1 MTPLYDGDESTT
13 STIRSPFL
21 SRFLAASSTYNLNES
36 TFTIVWM
43 SLTLLGL
50 FVILISDKVGA
61 DHAMILTLTVL
72 MLPRIV
78 SVQDAISGFSNEGL
92 LTVIVL
98 FVVAG
103 GISQTGGL
111 DWYMAKILGRPK
123 TLAGAQLK
131 LMLPIALVSA
141 FLNNTP
147 VVMVMIPIVQRWSA
161 AIRQP
166 ASQLLIPLSFS
177 SILGGTCTLIGT
189 STNLVVDGLL
199 SSYDF
204 CSPPTPYCG
213 SSQTIGLFSL
223 GQYGVP
229 VALVGIGYIL
239 LLSPSLL
246 PHPGSGSSSS
256 EPLVAGG
263 GGNRAHA
270 AMARDDDLLVSA
282 RITKWSQAD
291 GKTVRESGLRGLPGL
306 FLVSVQKKES
316 GETYRA
322 VGPNMLLGE
331 GDILSFTGVVE
342 TLGSICQE
350 HGLEPITNEND
361 AEAFGTPTALNPFN
375 PNRLEDITEE

>member
-1 MTPLYDGDESTT
+1 MMTPLYDDDSTT
-13 STIRSPFL
+13 STIRTPFL
-21 SRFLAASSTYNLNES
+21 SRSLAASSTYNLNES

-189 STNLVVDGLL
+189 
-199 SSYDF
+199 
-204 CSPPTPYCG
+204 
-213 SSQTIGLFSL
+213 
-223 GQYGVP
+223 
-229 VALVGIGYIL
+229 
-239 LLSPSLL
+239 
-246 PHPGSGSSSS
+246 
-256 EPLVAGG
+256 
-263 GGNRAHA
+263 R
-270 AMARDDDLLVSA
+270 
-282 RITKWSQAD
+282 
-291 GKTVRESGLRGLPGL
+291 
-306 FLVSVQKKES
+306 
-316 GETYRA
+316 
-322 VGPNMLLGE
+322 
-331 GDILSFTGVVE
+331 
-342 TLGSICQE
+342 
-350 HGLEPITNEND
+350 
-361 AEAFGTPTALNPFN
+361 
-375 PNRLEDITEE
+375 